1 MDKQLRGSLQPRIL
15 ENKHLSI
22 IDQLNPMTN
31 LKKHKGISA
40 AGVLFLAKD
49 TGRCLLQLR
58 NSDKKQKNTWGFW
71 GGLMEG
77 TETPYE
83 CIQRELEEEIGIVP
97 DISKLNPIDTFQSK
111 NKNFIYYSFV
121 AVIEKEFIPSLN
133 DESAG
138 YAWVNIGQWPKP
150 LHDGARSTLGR
161 NKGTDKLLT
170 LLAIHSR

>member
-1 MDKQLRGSLQPRIL
+1 MVKPTMDKQLRRGVQPRIL

-22 IDQLNPMTN
+22 IDKLNPMTN

-40 AGVLFLAKD
+40 AGVLFLARD
-49 TGRCLLQLR
+49 TGRCLFQLR

-83 CIQRELEEEIGIVP
+83 CIRRELAEELGFFP

-111 NKNFIYYSFV
+111 NKNFM
-121 AVIEKEFIPSLN
+121 
-133 DESAG
+133 
-138 YAWVNIGQWPKP
+138 
-150 LHDGARSTLGR
+150 
-161 NKGTDKLLT
+161 
-170 LLAIHSR
+170 